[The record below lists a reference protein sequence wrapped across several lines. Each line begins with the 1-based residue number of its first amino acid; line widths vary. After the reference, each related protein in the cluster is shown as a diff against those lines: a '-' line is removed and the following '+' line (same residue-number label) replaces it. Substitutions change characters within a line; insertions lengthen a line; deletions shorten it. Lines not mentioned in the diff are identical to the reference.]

1 MKRKAEEIMSANPKE
16 KLRFILTCVFSVL
29 FIAAAVFMA
38 MLAFEGL
45 AFEKYVPPDGISAFA
60 WFLSGVIY
68 DLAVPLFG
76 VGILS
81 MGLLAVFFAHSL
93 KSHENS
99 KIRKTVKL
107 LSVLNICFLAVD
119 ILSIAIVLL

>member
-1 MKRKAEEIMSANPKE
+1 MSANPKE
-16 KLRFILTCVFSVL
+16 KLRLILACVFSVL

-38 MLAFEGL
+38 TLAVEVL

-60 WFLSGVIY
+60 WFLSGIIY
-68 DLAVPLFG
+68 DLAAPLFG

-107 LSVLNICFLAVD
+107 LSALNICFLAVD
-119 ILSIAIVLL
+119 VLSIAILLL